1 MGSPA
6 VSNERL
12 ANDETEQAVLDLME
26 YLKHDSFDAFMGLE
40 IGGANGLQ
48 ALALGS
54 TKNHNRPAVDA
65 DWMGRFFLFFTVF
78 FLTLVATV
86 LCMLIP
92 V

>member
-6 VSNERL
+6 VSVERL

-26 YLKHDSFDAFMGLE
+26 YLKHDSFDAFMNLE

-54 TKNHNRPAVDA
+54 TKNHDRPAVDA
-65 DWMGRFFLFFTVF
+65 DWMGRTLLFLFASFSSS
-78 FLTLVATV
+78 
-86 LCMLIP
+86 C
-92 V
+92 

>member
-12 ANDETEQAVLDLME
+12 ANDETERAVLDLME
-26 YLKHDSFDAFMGLE
+26 YLKHDSFDAFISLE

-54 TKNHNRPAVDA
+54 SKNHDVPAIDG
-65 DWMGRFFLFFTVF
+65 DWMGRLFLFLTSF
-78 FLTLVATV
+78 FLT
-86 LCMLIP
+86 P
-92 V
+92 

>member
-6 VSNERL
+6 VSVERL

-26 YLKHDSFDAFMGLE
+26 YLKHDSFDAFMNLE

-54 TKNHNRPAVDA
+54 TKNHDRPAVDA
-65 DWMGRFFLFFTVF
+65 DWMGRTFLFLFASF
-78 FLTLVATV
+78 HPRASKYR
-86 LCMLIP
+86 
-92 V
+92 